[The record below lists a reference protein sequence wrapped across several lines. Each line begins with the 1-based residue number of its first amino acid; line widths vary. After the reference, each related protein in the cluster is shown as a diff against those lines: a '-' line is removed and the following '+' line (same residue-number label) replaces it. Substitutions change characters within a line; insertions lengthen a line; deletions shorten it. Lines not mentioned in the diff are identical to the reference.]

1 MVQCCR
7 LWVIS
12 KLRTGKPVKCELFAN
27 SYGDWLWHH
36 RSRDIRFAKYCRLP
50 RVLGCVN
57 IFIYKPTCTGH
68 QLAVCN
74 STMEEDAGELTVRE
88 QFRSLPATFAPA
100 SKSQVLLF
108 QQFNIKKHKQIR
120 NRKWQPA
127 KCRQADASCCA
138 WPLLAHRPEASLI
151 TGLRRSFDYRCFS
164 RTKVTTTFS
173 TLSNIFTYCF
183 NTTLEFANPNP

>member
-50 RVLGCVN
+50 RVLVCVN

-68 QLAVCN
+68 KLAVCN
-74 STMEEDAGELTVRE
+74 STMEEDAGESTVRE

-100 SKSQVLLF
+100 SKSKFYFSSNSTSKNINKLEIENGG
-108 QQFNIKKHKQIR
+108 QQNAVR
-120 NRKWQPA
+120 LA
-127 KCRQADASCCA
+127 QAAALGLC
-138 WPLLAHRPEASLI
+138 WPIGQRPRSSQAYVVHLI
-151 TGLRRSFDYRCFS
+151 TDVFPGQKLLQRFP
-164 RTKVTTTFS
+164 
-173 TLSNIFTYCF
+173 L
-183 NTTLEFANPNP
+183 